1 MQNKV
6 CYGSWENRKYARV
19 LEFQIRKGKSVM
31 IANLNLVHA
40 PTVKFQI
47 ICILD
52 HIHQDQYLR
61 RKSYTFPSPNK
72 LFGCSLLISHYS
84 WLFFSC
90 FYMQWTRLQW
100 ATYSSSYSF
109 VTSYTEF
116 EPVKIR
122 SMAALCEGVTWLGQL
137 IFQFLTCVIFRT
149 EKDKVFERQRQI
161 SVPDEET
168 FSTFAAI
175 RSATN
180 NPRLFVNAVQAKAE
194 VRMFKSRKSQGQET
208 EKAV

>member
-19 LEFQIRKGKSVM
+19 LEFQIRKGKSIM

-52 HIHQDQYLR
+52 HIHQHQYLR
-61 RKSYTFPSPNK
+61 RKSYTFPSAKK
-72 LFGCSLLISHYS
+72 LFGCSILISHYS

-100 ATYSSSYSF
+100 ATHSSSYSF

-116 EPVKIR
+116 EPIKIR

-137 IFQFLTCVIFRT
+137 IFQFLPCVIFRT

-161 SVPDEET
+161 SVADEET

-180 NPRLFVNAVQAKAE
+180 NQRLFVNAVQAKAE

-208 EKAV
+208 EKGV

>member
-6 CYGSWENRKYARV
+6 CFGSWENRKYARV
-19 LEFQIRKGKSVM
+19 LKFQIREGKSVM

-40 PTVKFQI
+40 PTVKFQT

-52 HIHQDQYLR
+52 HIHQHQYLR
-61 RKSYTFPSPNK
+61 RKSYTFPSANK
-72 LFGCSLLISHYS
+72 LFGCSLLISHYY

-90 FYMQWTRLQW
+90 FNMQWARLQW

-161 SVPDEET
+161 SVADEQT

-180 NPRLFVNAVQAKAE
+180 NQRLFVNAVQAKAE

-208 EKAV
+208 EKGV

>member
-1 MQNKV
+1 
-6 CYGSWENRKYARV
+6 
-19 LEFQIRKGKSVM
+19 M

-52 HIHQDQYLR
+52 HIHQHQYLR

-161 SVPDEET
+161 SVADEET

-180 NPRLFVNAVQAKAE
+180 NQRLFVNAVQAKAE

>member
-1 MQNKV
+1 
-6 CYGSWENRKYARV
+6 
-19 LEFQIRKGKSVM
+19 M

-52 HIHQDQYLR
+52 HIHQHQYLR

-122 SMAALCEGVTWLGQL
+122 SMAALCEGMTWLGQL

-149 EKDKVFERQRQI
+149 EKDKVFWASTTNFSPRWRNFFDICGYKER
-161 SVPDEET
+161 EEQ
-168 FSTFAAI
+168 STTVRECGASKG
-175 RSATN
+175 RGQD
-180 NPRLFVNAVQAKAE
+180 VQVEK
-194 VRMFKSRKSQGQET
+194 KSRSRNWKSGLENNKSSPAEKVACQE
-208 EKAV
+208 KW

>member
-1 MQNKV
+1 
-6 CYGSWENRKYARV
+6 
-19 LEFQIRKGKSVM
+19 M

-52 HIHQDQYLR
+52 HIHQHQYLR
-61 RKSYTFPSPNK
+61 RKSYPFPSPNK

-84 WLFFSC
+84 WLFFSS

-149 EKDKVFERQRQI
+149 EKDKVFERQRPI
-161 SVPDEET
+161 SVANEET

-180 NPRLFVNAVQAKAE
+180 NQRLFVYAVQAKAE